1 VRVLF
6 AGSPRIALAALEAA
20 SSGAELVGVLTNP
33 ASASGRGLARSVTP
47 VAEAAARLGVPV
59 LTFDHLGAEA
69 RAAVAPLGADLLI
82 SFAYGR
88 VFGPRFLALFPQGG
102 INIHPSLLPKYRGPT
117 PIPAAILAR
126 DRVSGV
132 TVQRLAAELDSG
144 DILASGE
151 LVLEGR
157 ETTESL
163 EERAAVLGAELLS
176 RVLRELAAGKAV
188 SRPQEGTVSFCPL
201 LKKDDGLL
209 DFSLG
214 SEELDARV
222 RAFYPWPMAFSHLK
236 GLRLNILES
245 FPYPGE
251 SWPTGP
257 GDKAPEPGSVLGID
271 KARGLMVQTGD
282 GLLALRRLQLQNKK
296 ALPYREF
303 ANGLRDV
310 SGAVLGIPAGQEAGT
325 NS

>member
-1 VRVLF
+1 MRILF

-20 SSGAELVGVLTNP
+20 AAEAELAGVLTNP
-33 ASASGRGLARSVTP
+33 ASASGRGLSTSVTP
-47 VAEAAARLGVPV
+47 VAETAGRLGVPV

-69 RAAVAPLGADLLI
+69 RAAVAALKADLLV

-88 VFGPRFLALFPQGG
+88 VFGPRFLALFPLGG
-102 INIHPSLLPKYRGPT
+102 VNIHPSLLPKYRGPT

-144 DILASGE
+144 DIFASGE
-151 LVLEGR
+151 LALDGR

-163 EERAAVLGAELLS
+163 EERAALLGAELVS
-176 RVLRELAAGKAV
+176 RVLRELAEGKAV
-188 SRPQEGTVSFCPL
+188 SRPQEGPVSFCPL

-209 DFSLG
+209 DFSSG
-214 SEELDARV
+214 SEDLDARV
-222 RAFYPWPMAFSHLK
+222 RAFYPWPVAFSYLK

-251 SWPTGP
+251 SWAAASGAGAPKP
-257 GDKAPEPGSVLGID
+257 GTVLGID

>member
-1 VRVLF
+1 VRILF
-6 AGSPRIALAALEAA
+6 AGSPRIALAALERAA
-20 SSGAELVGVLTNP
+20 SEVELAGVLTNP
-33 ASASGRGLARSVTP
+33 ASASGRGLSRSVTP

-69 RAAVAPLGADLLI
+69 RAAVAPLGADLLV

-88 VFGPRFLALFPQGG
+88 VFGPKFLALFPLGG

-144 DILASGE
+144 EILASEE
-151 LVLEGR
+151 LALDGR

-163 EERAAVLGAELLS
+163 EEVAAALGAELLS
-176 RVLRELAAGKAV
+176 RVLRDLAAGKAV
-188 SRPQEGTVSFCPL
+188 SRPQEGPVSFCPL
-201 LKKDDGLL
+201 LRKDDGLL
-209 DFSLG
+209 DFRSG

-222 RAFYPWPMAFSHLK
+222 RAFYPWPVAFSYLK

-251 SWPTGP
+251 SWASGSQ
-257 GDKAPEPGSVLGID
+257 APEPGTILGID

>member
-1 VRVLF
+1 MRILF
-6 AGSPRIALAALEAA
+6 AGSPRIALPALEVAA
-20 SSGAELVGVLTNP
+20 AEAELVGVLTNP
-33 ASASGRGLARSVTP
+33 ASASGRGLSRSATP
-47 VAEAAARLGVPV
+47 VAEAATRLGLPV
-59 LTFDHLGAEA
+59 LCFDHLGAEA
-69 RAAVAPLGADLLI
+69 RAAAAALKADLLV

-88 VFGPRFLALFPQGG
+88 VFGPKFLALFPEGG

-126 DRVSGV
+126 DKATGVS
-132 TVQRLAAELDSG
+132 VQRLAAELDSG
-144 DILASGE
+144 DVLASAE
-151 LVLEGR
+151 LPLSGR

-163 EERAAVLGAELLS
+163 EERAAALGAELLS
-176 RVLRELAAGKAV
+176 RVLAAIAADAAIA
-188 SRPQEGTVSFCPL
+188 RPQEGEPSFCPL

-209 DFSLG
+209 DFGLG
-214 SEELDARV
+214 AEELDARV
-222 RAFYPWPMAFSHLK
+222 RAFYPWPVAYSYLK

-251 SWPTGP
+251 SWPGREGAAP
-257 GDKAPEPGSVLGID
+257 GTIVALD
-271 KARGLMVQTGD
+271 KARGLMVQSGD

-310 SGAVLGIPAGQEAGT
+310 SGAVLGIPAGQESGT
-325 NS
+325 KP

>member
-1 VRVLF
+1 MRLLF
-6 AGSPRIALAALEAA
+6 AGSPRIALAALERAA
-20 SSGAELVGVLTNP
+20 AEAELVGVLTNP
-33 ASASGRGLARSVTP
+33 ASASGRGLSRSLTP
-47 VAEAAARLGVPV
+47 VAEAAGRLGVPV

-69 RAAVAPLGADLLI
+69 RAAVAPLEADLLV

-88 VFGPRFLALFPQGG
+88 VFGPKFLALFPLGG

-144 DILASGE
+144 EVFASEE
-151 LVLEGR
+151 LVLGGR

-163 EERAAVLGAELLS
+163 EAAAALLGAELLS
-176 RVLRELAAGKAV
+176 RVLRDIAAGTAL
-188 SRPQEGTVSFCPL
+188 SRPQEGEASFCPL
-201 LKKDDGLL
+201 FKKDDGLL
-209 DFSLG
+209 GFNLG

-222 RAFYPWPMAFSHLK
+222 RAFFPWPVAFSYLK
-236 GLRLNILES
+236 GQRLNILES
-245 FPYPGE
+245 YPYPGE
-251 SWPTGP
+251 TWPAASGL
-257 GDKAPEPGSVLGID
+257 KAPEPGTVLGID

-325 NS
+325 NP